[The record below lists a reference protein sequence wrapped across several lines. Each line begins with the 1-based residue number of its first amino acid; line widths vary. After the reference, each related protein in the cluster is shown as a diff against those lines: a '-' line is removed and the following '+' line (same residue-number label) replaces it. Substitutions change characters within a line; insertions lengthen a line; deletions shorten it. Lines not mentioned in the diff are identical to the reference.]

1 MSDQERRKPSNQSGQ
16 LQIVGNRRAILMFG
30 GRNVTYEGNEKM
42 NIKLICASLLAA
54 GMATSAVAQS
64 SMGTGTTM
72 EPNAV
77 GSDGGVN
84 VQTIQP
90 MTSDPTQT
98 GSTMNGS
105 TGSTMPGGCSGG
117 SDPASSTASGSVQ
130 TQGGLSD
137 ATPQGQACAQ

>member
-1 MSDQERRKPSNQSGQ
+1 
-16 LQIVGNRRAILMFG
+16 
-30 GRNVTYEGNEKM
+30 M
-42 NIKLICASLLAA
+42 NIKLIYAFLLAA
-54 GMATSAVAQS
+54 GVATSALAQS
-64 SMGTGTTM
+64 SAGAGTTI

-77 GSDGGVN
+77 GPDGGAT
-84 VQTIQP
+84 VQTMQP
-90 MTSDPTQT
+90 MASDPSST
-98 GSTMNGS
+98 GSTTSGS

>member
-1 MSDQERRKPSNQSGQ
+1 
-16 LQIVGNRRAILMFG
+16 VILMFE
-30 GRNVTYEGNEKM
+30 GRNVNYEGNEKM

-54 GMATSAVAQS
+54 GMAGSAFAQS
-64 SMGTGTTM
+64 STGAGATM

-77 GSDGGVN
+77 GTDSGAN
-84 VQTIQP
+84 VQTMQP
-90 MTSDPTQT
+90 MASDPTST
-98 GSTMNGS
+98 GSTPTGS
-105 TGSTMPGGCSGG
+105 IGSTMPGGCSGG

>member
-1 MSDQERRKPSNQSGQ
+1 
-16 LQIVGNRRAILMFG
+16 
-30 GRNVTYEGNEKM
+30 M

-54 GMATSAVAQS
+54 GMAGSAFAQS
-64 SMGTGTTM
+64 STGAGTTM

-77 GSDGGVN
+77 GTDGGAN
-84 VQTIQP
+84 VQTMQP
-90 MTSDPTQT
+90 MASDPTST

-105 TGSTMPGGCSGG
+105 TTMPGGCSGG

>member
-1 MSDQERRKPSNQSGQ
+1 MH
-16 LQIVGNRRAILMFG
+16 
-30 GRNVTYEGNEKM
+30 
-42 NIKLICASLLAA
+42 IKLIYASLPAA
-54 GMATSAVAQS
+54 GVATSALAQS
-64 SMGTGTTM
+64 SAGAGTTI

-77 GSDGGVN
+77 GPDGAN
-84 VQTIQP
+84 VQTMQP
-90 MTSDPTQT
+90 MASDPSST
-98 GSTMNGS
+98 GSTTSGS